1 MTCTLEHRVQEEGAG
16 LMALYYW
23 TTSPELKS
31 VYHDKQECPEGRK
44 ILMADR
50 TNSDIRPINRT
61 PCEVCPTASN

>member
-1 MTCTLEHRVQEEGAG
+1 
-16 LMALYYW
+16 MALYYW

-44 ILMADR
+44 ILLADR

-61 PCEVCPTASN
+61 PCEVCRTVAN